1 MNATVL
7 ESHFSNTVE
16 DFISLNKKQ
25 KIECQTATFDYIFK
39 ACSASAYEAKLRH
52 IIRRPVRLIEARRNL
67 LKNGYL
73 MQDVKLFL
81 LQKSCG
87 VRKPIDLGY
96 DNRLWRYTTTQQ
108 RDRLKK
114 LGKNVPILKD
124 DFDEFIIYLLENTR
138 DYTAK
143 FVRRKMT
150 FIKTSQGLE
159 YSDIESF
166 ITIESLQ
173 NILFTYPNFDSIEH
187 ALNSMKR
194 IIHNVG
200 INFIDSNT
208 TQKAGRLISEGGT
221 FHNRIIDKESDYAI
235 VAMGQDQTVLEE
247 QKSENFQFHFNL
259 EISKIRDAYKGKKL
273 KLVDLC
279 LANYCKDFSDYLR
292 KNNVTR
298 RDNDDWF
305 YSSNFHD
312 YVGHA
317 IKFLNA
323 PEDKARIFVSR
334 LMEKI
339 KPYYDMR

>member
-1 MNATVL
+1 MSITTL
-7 ESHFSNTVE
+7 ESHFIETIDS
-16 DFISLNKKQ
+16 FASLNKDQ
-25 KIECQTATFDYIFK
+25 KVACQTATFDYIFK

-73 MQDVKLFL
+73 MQDVKLYL

-87 VRKPIDLGY
+87 VKRPINIGY
-96 DNRLWRYTTTQQ
+96 DKKLWGYTTTKQ
-108 RDRLKK
+108 RARLKQ
-114 LGKNVPILKD
+114 LGKNVPIIKD
-124 DFDEFIIYLLENTR
+124 DFDEFLVYLIENTR

-150 FIKTSQGLE
+150 FIKTSQGLD

-166 ITIESLQ
+166 ITIEALQ

-208 TQKAGRLISEGGT
+208 TQKAGRLINEGGT
-221 FHNRIIDKESDYAI
+221 FHNRLIDKESDYAI
-235 VAMGQDQTVLEE
+235 ITMGQDQTVLEE
-247 QKSENFQFHFNL
+247 QKTENFQFHFNL
-259 EISKIRDAYKGKKL
+259 ELMKLADSYTGAKKKL
-273 KLVDLC
+273 FELC
-279 LANYCKDFSDYLR
+279 LATHCKNFSDYLR

-298 RDNDDWF
+298 KDNDDWF
-305 YSSNFHD
+305 YSVAFD
-312 YVGHA
+312 TYVGHA
-317 IKFLNA
+317 IKYLKA
-323 PEDKARIFVSR
+323 PEDKAWRFVDR
-334 LMEKI
+334 LRDKI
-339 KPYYDMR
+339 KPYYEMV